1 MSNTIENNSQSNSQS
16 NSKTKPKRLVFRIL
30 IGFIVLV
37 LVSTLGLTI
46 FGKVTYDK
54 WTKNALSKTEGE
66 LKVKGLVDE
75 VLVTRDKWGVPYVSA
90 KNINDVAFAQGYVTA
105 QDRLW
110 QMDLLRRAAKGELSA
125 VLGAGD
131 KNSTLEVDKLH
142 RSLGLKREV
151 EKDLPNLP
159 QELKQMLE
167 AYSQGVNAYLES
179 HQDKLPFEFN
189 LLGYKPEPW
198 KPVDSLAVGKL
209 MAISLTGT
217 WKFDLMRAELKEKL
231 DEKVYNMFFDEN
243 SQFNQ
248 PVFDLDLAKTLPT
261 NENNKD
267 EKVKST
273 DKIGNKEETIKTSS
287 NSNTNQNNNLPK
299 IDKALLLQAQETSSA
314 VSDLILSSNEAMI
327 GSNNWV
333 VSGKLTDTG
342 KPLLAN
348 DPHQGLSLPAIWYQ
362 VHLRA
367 TDGSYAAAGVSVIGA
382 PGIVIGHNDY
392 IAWGAT
398 NVMADV
404 QDVYLEEF
412 DKSNPTRYRVGSEWR
427 DAEVIKEK
435 IEVRESILSNK
446 INTIDHEIVVTRHGP
461 IVSSVKEQKLALRWA
476 GNGAPS
482 EFLLTFKLNQA
493 KNWQDFCDAL
503 KNAAVPL
510 INYVYADKEGNIG
523 YYAVG
528 RIPIR
533 ATGNGSLPYDGRT
546 EDGEWKGFIPFEELP
561 HLYNPE
567 NGFIATANQK
577 LVNEKYPYRIA
588 NDWAPPYRGYRAY
601 QLLEEKKQFTF
612 QDMHTLHGDVYAIPT
627 KFFADQV
634 VKMAALP
641 DNAGDTTWQEI
652 AKELK
657 DWDGKLTIESR
668 AATIAVTMRKYFSED
683 FFVGWLGELRP
694 TYNWYLRSVV
704 VDHAITNWSKEFL
717 PSTQKDFNTM
727 VLNSYLAAI
736 KELNTKL
743 GTDRSKW
750 NYGAIN
756 KFSFNHPIAKVSVLK
771 SILNSGEVT
780 VGGSAHTLNCND
792 TNVERIW
799 GPSMR
804 MVISLDDLDKTTLTV
819 VPGASGQ
826 VASPHYL
833 DQIDNWVSLTPHSFP
848 FSQKGVESVNGNKLT
863 LLPNK

>member
-1 MSNTIENNSQSNSQS
+1 MSNTTENKSQN
-16 NSKTKPKRLVFRIL
+16 KTRRSRFVFRIL
-30 IGFIVLV
+30 AGFIILV
-37 LVSTLGLTI
+37 LILTLGLTI
-46 FGKVTYDK
+46 FSKVTYDS
-54 WTKNALSKTEGE
+54 WTKNALSQTQGQI
-66 LKVKGLVDE
+66 KVKGLSQE
-75 VLVTRDKWGVPYVSA
+75 VTVMRDKWGVPYVSA
-90 KNINDVAFAQGYVTA
+90 KNISDVAFAQGYVTA

-142 RSLGLKREV
+142 RSLGLKRAV
-151 EKDLPNLP
+151 EKDLPLLP
-159 QELKQMLE
+159 KELQEMLS

-189 LLGYKPEPW
+189 LLGYKPDPW
-198 KPVDSLAVGKL
+198 QAVDSLAIGKL

-217 WKFDLMRAELKEKL
+217 WKFDLMRAEIREKL
-231 DEKVYNMFFDEN
+231 DKKVYEMLFDEN

-248 PVFDLDLAKTLPT
+248 PIFDLDLAKANIATPTDKNDKEAPKELSKPATQTSYNTLPII
-261 NENNKD
+261 NPELFN
-267 EKVKST
+267 
-273 DKIGNKEETIKTSS
+273 IAA
-287 NSNTNQNNNLPK
+287 NS
-299 IDKALLLQAQETSSA
+299 ALSE
-314 VSDLILSSNEAMI
+314 LILSSNEAMI

-333 VSGKLTDTG
+333 ISGKLTDTG

-362 VHLRA
+362 VSLRA

-404 QDVYLEEF
+404 QDVYIEEF
-412 DKSNPTRYRVGSEWR
+412 DPSNPTRYRVGTEWR

-435 IEVRESILSNK
+435 IQVRESILSSKVNS
-446 INTIDHEIVVTRHGP
+446 IDHEIVITRHGP
-461 IVSSVKEQKLALRWA
+461 IVASTNGQKIALRWV
-476 GNGAPS
+476 GIDAPS
-482 EFLLTFKLNQA
+482 EFPVTFKLNQSR
-493 KNWQDFCDAL
+493 NWQDFCGAL
-503 KNAAVPL
+503 KDAAVPL
-510 INYVYADKEGNIG
+510 INYIYADKEGNIG

-528 RIPIR
+528 RMPIR

-567 NGFIATANQK
+567 NGYIATANQK

-588 NDWAPPYRGYRAY
+588 NDWAPPYRGHRIYK
-601 QLLEEKKQFTF
+601 LLSEKKQFTF
-612 QDMHTLHGDVYAIPT
+612 QDMHNLHSDVYATPT

-634 VKMAALP
+634 VKMAANHK
-641 DNAGDTTWQEI
+641 DDSVWQEME
-652 AKELK
+652 KELNN
-657 DWDGKLTIESR
+657 WDGNLTVDSR
-668 AATIAVTMRKYFSED
+668 AATIAVTMRNHFTED
-683 FFVGWLGELRP
+683 FLTSWLGDLRP
-694 TYNWYLRSVV
+694 KYTWYLRSVV
-704 VDHAITNWSKEFL
+704 LDHAITNWSAEFL
-717 PSTQKDFNTM
+717 PAKYKDFDTM
-727 VLNSYLAAI
+727 VINSYNATT
-736 KELNTKL
+736 KELNTRL

-771 SILNSGEVT
+771 SLLNSGEIT
-780 VGGSAHTLNCND
+780 VAGSAHTINCND
-792 TNVERIW
+792 TNAERIW

-804 MVISLDDLDKTTLTV
+804 MVISLDDLDKTTLAV
-819 VPGASGQ
+819 APGVSGQ

-833 DQIDNWVSLTPHSFP
+833 DQITDWVNLQPHSFP
-848 FSQKGVESVNGNKLT
+848 FSEKNVESISGDKLT
-863 LLPNK
+863 LIPNK